1 MVWTVTMKLLAG
13 NKNMKRI
20 KLQVVFKQ
28 SKGFTITI
36 KKVGGA
42 R

>member
-1 MVWTVTMKLLAG
+1 MVSPVTIKLLAG

-28 SKGFTITI
+28 SKGFTIII
-36 KKVGGA
+36 KKVAA